1 MGLSVGDGFRFGC
14 GLMLAM
20 IVFYLVIMALSAVVM
35 FFMMILGLMT
45 TPFLMPQTMLPLL
58 PPLI

>member
-20 IVFYLVIMALSAVVM
+20 LVLYLVMMAVSAVIMV
-35 FFMMILGLMT
+35 FMMMLGMMPL
-45 TPFLMPQTMLPLL
+45 LLAPQTMALLLPLA
-58 PPLI
+58 

>member
-20 IVFYLVIMALSAVVM
+20 LVLYLVMMAVGAVIMV
-35 FFMMILGLMT
+35 FMMMLGMMPL
-45 TPFLMPQTMLPLL
+45 LLAPQTMSLLLPLA
-58 PPLI
+58 